1 MSYVLLIEDN
11 QSNADIV
18 IRLLESLHIEVRHS
32 LRGYEG
38 AQMARQ
44 DRPALI
50 LMDFNLPDV
59 DGRVL
64 TLQIKKR
71 LGGTSAPPIVALTAR
86 TGEREMHQAELFG
99 CTAFVSKPFPP
110 EELLTLVRQLIPH
123 LITEPDSARSQ
134 TNQAQSGASAAT
146 NIPSKE

>member
-11 QSNADIV
+11 QSNADMV
-18 IRLLESLHIEVRHS
+18 IILLKSLNLEVRHS

-38 AQMARQ
+38 AQMAYQ
-44 DRPALI
+44 NRPALI

-64 TLQIKKR
+64 TLQLKKR
-71 LGGTSAPPIVALTAR
+71 LGGMSAPPIVALTAR

-110 EELLTLVRQLIPH
+110 EELLTLVRQLIPQ
-123 LITEPDSARSQ
+123 LITESNP
-134 TNQAQSGASAAT
+134 TLSGSPAT
-146 NIPSKE
+146 NPAPKNE